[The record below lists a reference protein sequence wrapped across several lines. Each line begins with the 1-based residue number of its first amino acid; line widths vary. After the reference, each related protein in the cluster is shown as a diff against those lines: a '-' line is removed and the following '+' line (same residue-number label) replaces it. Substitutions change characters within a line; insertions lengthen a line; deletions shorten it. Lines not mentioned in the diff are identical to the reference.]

1 MTKNVVVIRAG
12 GKVENVTV
20 EDNAKS
26 VTFKNEQS
34 SFLEIPIESY
44 DLDGETFLVARFS
57 DLVTQQETEQ
67 AIRQFY

>member
-1 MTKNVVVIRAG
+1 MSKNVVVIRAG
-12 GKVENVTV
+12 GKVEQVSV

-34 SFLEIPIESY
+34 AFLEIPIEPWE
-44 DLDGETFLVARFS
+44 LDGETYLVARFS

-67 AIRQFY
+67 AIRKFH

>member
-12 GKVENVTV
+12 GKVEQVSV

-34 SFLEIPIESY
+34 AFLEIPIEPWE
-44 DLDGETFLVARFS
+44 LDGETYFVARFS

-67 AIRQFY
+67 AIRKFH